1 MTKRR
6 TKLEWQVTSSEETG
20 REVYFFSITK
30 KGLKEALEQL
40 NEFWIEY
47 SEIIRGGNFESDEDF
62 DAMISAGPRIELYE
76 QDQIKDDF
84 GHWGQ
89 TFSCYY
95 SPEYGGMPKKAQRI
109 WDNR

>member
-62 DAMISAGPRIELYE
+62 DAMIEAGPRIELYE
-76 QDQIKDDF
+76 QDQVADEF
-84 GHWGQ
+84 GWEQ
-89 TFSCYY
+89 TGSYHY
-95 SPEYGGMPKKAQRI
+95 DPEDGGMPKRAQKL
-109 WDNR
+109 WDNQ

>member
-6 TKLEWQVTSSEETG
+6 IKLEWQVTSSEETG

-40 NEFWIEY
+40 NEFWAEY
-47 SEIIRGGNFESDEDF
+47 SEIIKSGNFESDEDF
-62 DAMISAGPRIELYE
+62 EDMIAAGPRIELYE
-76 QDQIKDDF
+76 QDQVADEF
-84 GHWGQ
+84 GWEQEDSH
-89 TFSCYY
+89 YY
-95 SPEYGGMPKKAQRI
+95 DPEDGGMPKRAQNL